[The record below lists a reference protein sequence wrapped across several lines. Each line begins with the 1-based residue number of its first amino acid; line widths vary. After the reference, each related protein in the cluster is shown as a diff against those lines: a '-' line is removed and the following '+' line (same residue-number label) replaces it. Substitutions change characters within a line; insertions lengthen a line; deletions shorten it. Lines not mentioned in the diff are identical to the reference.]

1 MEIPEKRLNSMDTVF
16 GSIEFIFKNQK
27 SNGFYLES
35 TKMRNIHAFATLFG
49 ILCIAILWL
58 TILGCDYSKNKNH
71 FKITLKLELQNAIIR
86 YTQELFLFLTLDFF
100 SLIWLLNPQ
109 NMSSSN
115 AISFCMMFKKLITF
129 CST

>member
-71 FKITLKLELQNAIIR
+71 FKNYFKIRTSKRHYSLHTRTLS
-86 YTQELFLFLTLDFF
+86 LFNTGLFFF
-100 SLIWLLNPQ
+100 NLAFESTKYVLLKCNF
-109 NMSSSN
+109 
-115 AISFCMMFKKLITF
+115 ILYDV
-129 CST
+129 